1 MRKKKPLIRLDGP
14 SFLGSWRFP
23 ISFFSVKFSLRVA
36 LIGRFSSLSKTRLV
50 QSTSL
55 ERDWSSLPPEVL
67 NLFAKKLNEIS
78 DFLRFRAVCTAW
90 CSSTKITDLP
100 LQFPWILEN
109 RRYPHESDL
118 CFYSVPFGKMYTIN
132 APKFSGKENSRLSNG
147 YMLVHIHT
155 DTDSLGKC
163 TFHKALLNPLNNHE
177 IRLPG
182 YGFGLSATFI
192 GPWQNERGVHMVCT
206 EHIDDQ
212 QPKLL
217 SYHLGQDNWCELSL
231 APDAMKC
238 NMFYLNGMLF
248 MVERESGGTK
258 VMDITTNTLAYV
270 IPPIECYLPMG
281 KTFIIDACG
290 HILRVFRHHHPSE
303 DLYRYWFDVHRHH
316 HLVGSSDSAGI
327 KGNCIYSLMRIF
339 LGMQEGFLHSIERID
354 IETGAREHVP
364 CPLEEPDS
372 WFVPNLQRL

>member
-1 MRKKKPLIRLDGP
+1 MEKK
-14 SFLGSWRFP
+14 
-23 ISFFSVKFSLRVA
+23 A
-36 LIGRFSSLSKTRLV
+36 
-50 QSTSL
+50 L

-90 CSSTKITDLP
+90 CSSTKISDLP

-118 CFYSVPFGKMYTIN
+118 CFYSVPFGKIYTIN
-132 APKFSGKENSRLSNG
+132 APKFAGKENARLSNG

-155 DTDSLGKC
+155 DTDSPGTC
-163 TFHKALLNPLNNHE
+163 TFHEALLNPLNNHE

-192 GPWQNERGVHMVCT
+192 GPWQNEMGVHMVCT

-212 QPKLL
+212 KPKLL

-231 APDAMKC
+231 ASDAMNC

-248 MVERESGGTK
+248 MVDRESGGTK

-270 IPPIECYLPMG
+270 IPPIEDYLPMG
-281 KTFIIDACG
+281 KTFIVDACG
-290 HILRVFRHHHPSE
+290 DILRVFRHHHPSE
-303 DLYRYWFDVHRHH
+303 DLYRYWFDVHR
-316 HLVGSSDSAGI
+316 LDITRSSSPRWVKVNNIGNQALFVDMTDCFALCASDSAGI
-327 KGNCIYSLMRIF
+327 KANCIYSLMRIF